1 LGGCQF
7 DAAAFTNLTQDHL
20 DYHKT
25 MEAYLNTKLRLFQW
39 LTPEK
44 YAVVNID
51 DPAGQSFIKATKAH
65 VLTYGLNNKADISA
79 QDIKYSIQGT
89 QYRLVTPQG
98 EISVNTKLVGK
109 FNVYN
114 ALAAVGFAVS
124 QGIPLEQIKSGLES
138 KITVAGR
145 FESID
150 KGQDFSVVVD
160 YAHTPDGLEN
170 VLKLARQLKPNRL
183 VTLFGCGGD
192 RDKEKRPIMGSI
204 ADTYSDMIII
214 TADNPRNEDPAQISK
229 EIASGIQKKPVEIVL
244 DRYQAIKKAISAA
257 RKGDIIMLCGKG
269 HETTQTV
276 GMNTFHFNDR
286 EAAEEIL
293 SQLA

>member
-1 LGGCQF
+1 
-7 DAAAFTNLTQDHL
+7 
-20 DYHKT
+20 
-25 MEAYLNTKLRLFQW
+25 
-39 LTPEK
+39 
-44 YAVVNID
+44 
-51 DPAGQSFIKATKAH
+51 
-65 VLTYGLNNKADISA
+65 
-79 QDIKYSIQGT
+79 
-89 QYRLVTPQG
+89 
-98 EISVNTKLVGK
+98 VGK

-114 ALAAVGFAVS
+114 VLAAVGFAVS

-183 VTLFGCGGD
+183 VTMFGCGGD

-204 ADTYSDMIII
+204 ADKYSDVIII
-214 TADNPRNEDPAQISK
+214 TADNPRNEDPAQISR
-229 EIASGIQKKPVEIVL
+229 EIAAGIQTRPVEIVL
-244 DRYQAIKKAISAA
+244 DRYEAIKKAIHQA

-293 SQLA
+293 SQLD